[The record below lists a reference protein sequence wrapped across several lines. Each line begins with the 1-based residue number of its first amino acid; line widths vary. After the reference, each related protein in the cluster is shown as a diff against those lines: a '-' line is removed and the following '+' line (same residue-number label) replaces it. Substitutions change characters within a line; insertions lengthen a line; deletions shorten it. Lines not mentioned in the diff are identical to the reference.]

1 MEARTFRLLRTDSSN
16 NRNIPRP
23 DSREKYELVDITIKS
38 MNLGSK
44 KMKLVTIRGV
54 KQQYSKN
61 IRKIQSKLT
70 QKQVESLSKNF
81 ISPLANLIKI
91 TDQL

>member
-1 MEARTFRLLRTDSSN
+1 MEARTFRLLRTDSTN

-38 MNLGSK
+38 MKLGNK
-44 KMKLVTIRGV
+44 QMKLVTIRGV